1 MGLRVRRAEQ
11 SWVGCARGHPLFSV
25 DLRIL
30 KMSTTSMSHFYNL
43 KNHKKQNEI
52 ILSTTLSPSLCWP
65 WACLCSDPSLALPL
79 PLPLSLP
86 CSVFWG
92 ASLSGS
98 AAPSWSWPVRGTSRR
113 VFLPH
118 LCLWRKLWQLLPNT
132 INKKETHTSRPT
144 IAKSPEHQRL
154 REKILKASEMEEET
168 QTICKGRGIK
178 THQVS
183 QLFP

>member
-30 KMSTTSMSHFYNL
+30 KMSMTSMSHFYNL

-52 ILSTTLSPSLCWP
+52 ILSTTLSPSLCWS
-65 WACLCSDPSLALPL
+65 WACLRSDPSLAYPF
-79 PLPLSLP
+79 PFPR
-86 CSVFWG
+86 SVFWG
-92 ASLSGS
+92 PASPGLLPPAGAGQWEALAEGYSTR
-98 AAPSWSWPVRGTSRR
+98 PP
-113 VFLPH
+113 PH